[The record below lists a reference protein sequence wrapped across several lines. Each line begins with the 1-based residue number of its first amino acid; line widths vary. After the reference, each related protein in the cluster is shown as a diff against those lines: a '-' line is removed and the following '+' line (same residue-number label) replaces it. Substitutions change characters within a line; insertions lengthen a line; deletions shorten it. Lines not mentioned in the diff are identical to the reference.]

1 MDAHVLKELTYE
13 DFQFVYQPI
22 YALDSWET
30 LGFEALL
37 RTAFAKGQI
46 EELFSLARRHNYL
59 YKLDTMAIE
68 GAIKNFPFEVLK
80 SEDLFIN
87 VFPSTLLHPHFQ
99 RFLAYLLNTYK
110 NAKHRIVWELN
121 ETLHEKILWESPA
134 LFARV
139 MSLKEAGFKIA
150 IDDFGAGAAAM
161 RQVSMYEPHYM
172 KLDRSYAEGL
182 ADCKQKKDLIDLL
195 VNYYPHTNLI
205 LEGVE
210 RDKDLAAAISLNLH
224 AAQGYLLGMPQSI
237 SSHLT
242 YNKYRGL
249 FRRERLLNS

>member
-1 MDAHVLKELTYE
+1 MDAYVLKELTYE

-80 SEDLFIN
+80 SENLFIN

-121 ETLHEKILWESPA
+121 ETLHEKKLWESPA
-134 LFARV
+134 FFARV

-237 SSHLT
+237 SSYLT
-242 YNKYRGL
+242 YNKYRSL

>member
-99 RFLAYLLNTYK
+99 RFLTYLLNTYK

-150 IDDFGAGAAAM
+150 IDDFGA
-161 RQVSMYEPHYM
+161 
-172 KLDRSYAEGL
+172 
-182 ADCKQKKDLIDLL
+182 
-195 VNYYPHTNLI
+195 
-205 LEGVE
+205 
-210 RDKDLAAAISLNLH
+210 
-224 AAQGYLLGMPQSI
+224 
-237 SSHLT
+237 
-242 YNKYRGL
+242 
-249 FRRERLLNS
+249 

>member
-22 YALDSWET
+22 YALNSWET

-46 EELFSLARRHNYL
+46 EELFSLATRHNYL

-99 RFLAYLLNTYK
+99 LFLTYLLNTYK

-121 ETLHEKILWESPA
+121 ETLYEKNLWESPA

-139 MSLKEAGFKIA
+139 MSLKEGGFKIA
-150 IDDFGAGAAAM
+150 IDDFGAGATAM

-182 ADCKQKKDLIDLL
+182 ADSKQKKDLIDLL

-237 SSHLT
+237 SSYLT

>member
-13 DFQFVYQPI
+13 DLQFVYQP
-22 YALDSWET
+22 ET

-68 GAIKNFPFEVLK
+68 GAIKHFPFEVLK
-80 SEDLFIN
+80 SEDVFIN

-99 RFLAYLLNTYK
+99 LFLTYLLNTYK

-224 AAQGYLLGMPQSI
+224 AAQGYLLDMPQSI
-237 SSHLT
+237 SSYLT

>member
-121 ETLHEKILWESPA
+121 ETLHEKKLWESPA
-134 LFARV
+134 LFARAT
-139 MSLKEAGFKIA
+139 SLKEAGFKIA

-237 SSHLT
+237 SSYLT

-249 FRRERLLNS
+249 FRQERLLNS